1 MSYTYM
7 SLYVRG
13 LLLPGKIGLE
23 DLGVEGG
30 RVGIPCFLSEKVKR
44 FIEEVRGSFVLRGGN
59 VCFII

>member
-23 DLGVEGG
+23 DVGVEGG
-30 RVGIPCFLSEKVKR
+30 GVGIPCFLSEKVKR
-44 FIEEVRGSFVLRGGN
+44 FIEEVRGCLFLRRG
-59 VCFII
+59 